1 MKCRCVLHFRVNS
14 NLHSNP
20 ALALFLTP
28 FPSHSS
34 GFQLHYS
41 SPHVLPVPSIC
52 SFITGHIY
60 SPFLFPSPCPFPCCF
75 STVHPSRPH
84 LFLLHSYFTPSSSSL
99 FVSLSL
105 LLSPSPLSA
114 GCPVPSLSGSSRPP
128 DGLVLIRLSPHLL
141 SLSLVLSLSSCP
153 THMHTHTLGWQDK
166 RLCMPQGN
174 PAKQDT
180 SGSQLL
186 VYVSWTSFSVF
197 TKEKK

>member
-1 MKCRCVLHFRVNS
+1 MHFRVNS
-14 NLHSNP
+14 NLHCNP
-20 ALALFLTP
+20 ALALLLTP

-75 STVHPSRPH
+75 STVHPSCPH

-141 SLSLVLSLSSCP
+141 SLSLLFSLSLFLSY
-153 THMHTHTLGWQDK
+153 THAHTYI
-166 RLCMPQGN
+166 RL
-174 PAKQDT
+174 T
-180 SGSQLL
+180 R
-186 VYVSWTSFSVF
+186 
-197 TKEKK
+197 